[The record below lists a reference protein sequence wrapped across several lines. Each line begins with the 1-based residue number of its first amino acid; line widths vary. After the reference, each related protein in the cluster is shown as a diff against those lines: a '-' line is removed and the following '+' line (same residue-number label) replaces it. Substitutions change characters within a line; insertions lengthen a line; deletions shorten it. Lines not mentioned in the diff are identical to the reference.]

1 MDFDD
6 LVPVSRK
13 PDEDEKRLINPYM
26 DVAGQSRPP
35 EIVNFELETDPYR
48 NFLPGISSVN
58 AAKTVGRGLRAGRGG
73 NRVMLIVSLLL
84 VAVLVLPAFA
94 AVIAQ
99 LLH

>member
-58 AAKTVGRGLRAGRGG
+58 GAKTVGRGLRAGRGG